1 MNTNKKIISLF
12 LVALFVAAASFSQ
25 TAIKVGEP
33 APAFSVTTTAGQT
46 ITNTTY
52 KKKAIMLHFW
62 GTWCPPCRAELPE
75 MNKLAETLAK
85 NPNSDLIFLAVSL
98 SDTPLAVN
106 TFMSKNGYTFTGGLD
121 TTNEIAF
128 AYNIQAVPT
137 SILIG
142 ADGKIEKIQIG
153 AMSKSQLQEFVSK
166 YVK

>member
-1 MNTNKKIISLF
+1 MNINKKIISLF
-12 LVALFVAAASFSQ
+12 LVVLFVAAASFSQ

-85 NPNSDLIFLAVSL
+85 NPNSDLIFLAVAL

-106 TFMSKNGYTFTGGLD
+106 TFMRKNGYTFTGGLD